1 MGAWDAALPWL
12 RLGRSSERHRKCPL
26 QGQES
31 RGARERPILRRR
43 RAEPNQAV
51 AAEPPPTRQFQMV
64 TLDSAV
70 LERNC
75 VLPQVADRAALR
87 AYKILRTRLLQRL
100 AAKQWRSVAVT
111 STKAGEGKTLTS
123 INLAVALSQEPN
135 TRVCLVDLD
144 LQRPQVAAQM
154 GLHCERGLG
163 DYLLGEAEA
172 LQVMYNCGSPSLVV
186 IPNTRTFDHSS
197 EMLAGTRMLE
207 LLRVIAAEMPRHIV
221 IFDMPPLTSDDVL
234 TFAPRVDGVL
244 LVVAEGRTERASL
257 AKAKELL
264 AEMNLLGVVL
274 NCSSERDGAAA
285 YY

>member
-1 MGAWDAALPWL
+1 VSVIENALSRVRKGADRKAADAAVP
-12 RLGRSSERHRKCPL
+12 
-26 QGQES
+26 
-31 RGARERPILRRR
+31 RPDPNQTIP
-43 RAEPNQAV
+43 AEPQ
-51 AAEPPPTRQFQMV
+51 PTRQFQTV

-70 LERNC
+70 LERNY
-75 VLPQVADRAALR
+75 VLPQVADRAAQR

-111 STKAGEGKTLTS
+111 STKAGDGKTLTS
-123 INLAVALSQEPN
+123 INLAMALSQEPN

-172 LQVMYNCGSPSLVV
+172 LQVMYNCGSSGLVV

-197 EMLAGTRMLE
+197 EMLASTRMLE
-207 LLRVIAAEMPRHIV
+207 LQRVIAAEMPHHIV

-244 LVVAEGRTERASL
+244 LVVAEGRTERTAL
-257 AKAKELL
+257 TKARELL
-264 AEMNLLGVVL
+264 AEMNLIGVVL
-274 NCSSERDGAAA
+274 NCSSERDDRES

>member
-1 MGAWDAALPWL
+1 MSVIENALARNRAEREAADAA
-12 RLGRSSERHRKCPL
+12 
-26 QGQES
+26 S
-31 RGARERPILRRR
+31 RRVEASP
-43 RAEPNQAV
+43 AV
-51 AAEPPPTRQFQMV
+51 AVEAPPTLQFPMAQQ
-64 TLDSAV
+64 DSTV

-75 VLPQVADRAALR
+75 VLPQVTDRTALR

-100 AAKQWRSVAVT
+100 AAQQWRSVAVT

-144 LQRPQVAAQM
+144 LQRPQVAAHM
-154 GLHCERGLG
+154 GLSCEWGLG

-172 LQVMYNCGSPSLVV
+172 LQVMYGCGSQSLIV
-186 IPNTRTFDHSS
+186 IPNTRSFDNSS
-197 EMLAGTRMLE
+197 EMLTGARMLA
-207 LLRVIAAEMPRHIV
+207 LLRVITAEMPSHLV

-244 LVVAEGRTERASL
+244 LVVAEGRTERTAL
-257 AKAKELL
+257 TKAKELI

-274 NCSSERDGAAA
+274 NCSAERDDRNS

>member
-1 MGAWDAALPWL
+1 VSVIENALA
-12 RLGRSSERHRKCPL
+12 RARN
-26 QGQES
+26 
-31 RGARERPILRRR
+31 RGERPLPDTAPRPTE
-43 RAEPNQAV
+43 ATPTD
-51 AAEPPPTRQFQMV
+51 AAEPQLTRELQNV
-64 TLDSAV
+64 SLDSAV

-75 VLPQVADRAALR
+75 VLPHVADRAALR

-123 INLAVALSQEPN
+123 INLAMALSQEPN

-144 LQRPQVAAQM
+144 LQRPQVASQL

-163 DYLLGEAEA
+163 EYLLGEAEPS
-172 LQVMYNCGSPSLVV
+172 QVVYKCGSTNLVV
-186 IPNTRTFDHSS
+186 IPNTRTFEHSS
-197 EMLAGTRMLE
+197 EMLASARMLE
-207 LLRVIAAEMPRHIV
+207 LLRLIAAELPQHLV

-244 LVVAEGRTERASL
+244 LVVAEGRAERASL
-257 AKAKELL
+257 AKASELI
-264 AEMNLLGVVL
+264 AEMNIVGVVL
-274 NCSSERDGAAA
+274 NRSLERDDGAA

>member
-1 MGAWDAALPWL
+1 MSLIENALS
-12 RLGRSSERHRKCPL
+12 RARNRTER
-26 QGQES
+26 ETADTAS
-31 RGARERPILRRR
+31 RRTGTGP
-43 RAEPNQAV
+43 AV
-51 AAEPPPTRQFQMV
+51 AAEPPPTRQFPMA

-75 VLPQVADRAALR
+75 VLPQVADRTALR

-100 AAKQWRSVAVT
+100 ATQQWRSVAVT

-144 LQRPQVAAQM
+144 LQRPQVAAHM
-154 GLHCERGLG
+154 GLRCEPGLG
-163 DYLLGEAEA
+163 DYLMGEAEA
-172 LQVMYNCGSPSLVV
+172 LQVMYSCGSPNLIV
-186 IPNTRTFDHSS
+186 IPNTRAFDHSS
-197 EMLAGTRMLE
+197 EMLAGARMLE
-207 LLRVIAAEMPRHIV
+207 LLRVIAAEMPRHLV

-244 LVVAEGRTERASL
+244 LVVAEGRTERSAL
-257 AKAKELL
+257 TKARELL
-264 AEMNLLGVVL
+264 AEMNLIGVVL
-274 NCSSERDGAAA
+274 NCSSERDDRAS

>member
-1 MGAWDAALPWL
+1 VSVIENAL
-12 RLGRSSERHRKCPL
+12 SK
-26 QGQES
+26 
-31 RGARERPILRRR
+31 ARERAAREPVDTAALR
-43 RAEPNQAV
+43 
-51 AAEPPPTRQFQMV
+51 AAAGARTGVETPSRQFPLAAPDPV
-64 TLDSAV
+64 V

-75 VLPQVADRAALR
+75 VLPQVDDRTALR

-100 AAKQWRSVAVT
+100 AAQQRRSVAVT

-154 GLHCERGLG
+154 GLHFERGLG

-172 LQVMYNCGSPSLVV
+172 QQVMYGCGSQSLIV
-186 IPNTRTFDHSS
+186 IPNTRAFDHSS
-197 EMLAGTRMLE
+197 EMLASARMVE
-207 LLRVIAAEMPRHIV
+207 LLSVIEAEMPRHLV
-221 IFDMPPLTSDDVL
+221 LFDMPPLTSDDVL
-234 TFAPRVDGVL
+234 TFAPRVGGVL
-244 LVVAEGRTERASL
+244 LVIAEGRTERTAL
-257 AKAKELL
+257 TKAKELI

-274 NCSSERDGAAA
+274 NCSAERDDRTA